1 MKIEFGN
8 EFKDIFD
15 SIATRYESTK
25 ALKNKAIDLCESGR
39 VSEVE
44 AKSMDAVDAPHDSD

>member
-15 SIATRYESTK
+15 SIATRYEATK

-39 VSEVE
+39 ASEVE
-44 AKSMDAVDAPHDSD
+44 AKSMDEVDAPHDSD